1 MLCFACAVIVWH
13 IPCKDTR
20 PLEGCGQ
27 AEGASRQVPRPG
39 IIPDNQSMR
48 FESSERA
55 CARPVFRRYS
65 QPEDT
70 HGMWIGIDSAT
81 Y

>member
-20 PLEGCGQ
+20 LREGCGQ

-39 IIPDNQSMR
+39 GGGVQAPYH
-48 FESSERA
+48 FCKEEK
-55 CARPVFRRYS
+55 P
-65 QPEDT
+65 
-70 HGMWIGIDSAT
+70 
-81 Y
+81 